1 MSGGAKALMSVD
13 DAIAAMQDYVTAVTE
28 EEVLPL
34 SDCLGR
40 VLAADQISP
49 IDVPGFDNSAMDG
62 WAVFRA
68 DLAEDGPSRL
78 PVGGRI
84 AAGHPLAEAAVPGK
98 AYRIFTGAP
107 VPVGPDAVIMQEQ
120 CVEADGF
127 VTLPKRPKLFD
138 NIRKA
143 GESVSRGGIP
153 LMAGI
158 RLGPQH
164 LGVAATIGLSAL
176 PVIRPLRVAIFSSGD
191 EVREPGQPLPPGA
204 IYDANRHSLRALL
217 QGLGTQVSDLGIL
230 PDRLEVIQSTLARA
244 AKDHDL
250 IITSGGVS
258 VGEED
263 HIKTAVSALGE
274 LHLWRLALKPGKPLA
289 LGRVDGVAFLGL
301 PGNPVAVMVAFLL
314 FGRPLLDRL
323 SGAVHVS
330 PRRYPLAAGF
340 ALSKKPGRREF
351 PRARVTYTV
360 FGPVVELH
368 TSDSS
373 GVLTSMTSSDGL
385 LDLAAEGVEIAPGDM
400 VPFIPFAELLA

>member
-1 MSGGAKALMSVD
+1 MKGLMSVD
-13 DAIAAMQDYVTAVTE
+13 DAIAAMQDYVAPVRG

-49 IDVPGFDNSAMDG
+49 INVPGFDNSAMDG

-68 DLAEDGPSRL
+68 DLAEDGPTRL
-78 PVGGRI
+78 PLGGRI
-84 AAGHPLAEAAVPGK
+84 AAGHPLAEPARPGF

-107 VPVGPDAVIMQEQ
+107 VPPGPDAVIMQELCQ
-120 CVEADGF
+120 EEEGGAF
-127 VTLPKRPKLFD
+127 VTLPKRPKPFD

-143 GESVSRGGIP
+143 GESVTVGGVP
-153 LMAGI
+153 LKAGI
-158 RLGPQH
+158 RLKPQH
-164 LGVAATIGLSAL
+164 LGVAATIGASAL
-176 PVIRPLRVAIFSSGD
+176 PVVRKVRVAIFSSGD
-191 EVREPGQPLPPGA
+191 EVREPGQPLPDGA
-204 IYDANRHSLRALL
+204 IYDANRHSLKALL
-217 QGLGTQVSDLGIL
+217 QGFGAEISDLGIL
-230 PDRLEVIQSTLARA
+230 PDRLDVIQSTLAKA
-244 AKDHDL
+244 AQDHDL

-263 HIKTAVSALGE
+263 HIKSAISALGE

-289 LGRVDGVAFLGL
+289 LGRVSGVPFLGL
-301 PGNPVAVMVAFLL
+301 PGNPVAVVVAFLL

-323 SGAVHVS
+323 AAAAYA
-330 PRRYPLAAGF
+330 PARRYPLPAGF
-340 ALSKKPGRREF
+340 KLSKKPGRREF
-351 PRARVTYTV
+351 PRARMTFTA

-368 TSDSS
+368 ASDSS

-385 LDLAAEGVEIAPGDM
+385 LDLAAEGVEIAPGDL